1 MSNIIDK
8 ELFEQIFC
16 HTLEKLAKKLINTT
30 NKEENQIIVK
40 DIDKSGNKIY
50 EMDSSS
56 SFVIQSSNRR
66 ADLNDA
72 IKLILNL
79 NEEFN

>member
-1 MSNIIDK
+1 MIY
-8 ELFEQIFC
+8 
-16 HTLEKLAKKLINTT
+16 TT

-40 DIDKSGNKIY
+40 DIDKSRNKIY

-56 SFVIQSSNRR
+56 DFVIQSSNRR

-72 IKLILNL
+72 IKLILNV

>member
-8 ELFEQIFC
+8 ELFEQIFGDK
-16 HTLEKLAKKLINTT
+16 LEKLAKKLIYTT

-40 DIDKSGNKIY
+40 DIDKNRNKLY
-50 EMDSSS
+50 EIDFSS